1 MTKWTAADIPD
12 QTGRTAVIT
21 GANTGLGY
29 ETAAALAGRGARVV
43 LAVRNLEKGKQAVAR
58 ITAATPGAEVE
69 LQELDLTS
77 LESVR
82 AAAARLRSG
91 HDRIDLLINNA
102 GVMYT
107 PRSTTKDGFELQ
119 FGTNHL
125 GHFAFTGLL
134 LDRLLPVA
142 GSRVVTVSSV
152 GHRIR
157 AAIHFDDLQWERRYS
172 RVGAYGQSKLA
183 NLLFTYELQR
193 RLAPHGT
200 TIAVAAHPGGSNTE
214 LMRNLPRPIAAASA
228 LLVEPLMQGA
238 DLGALPTLR
247 AATDPGVLG
256 GQYFGPDGFQ
266 EIRGYPKVVASSAQ
280 SHDVELQRRLWAVSE
295 ELTGVVYPVSSLGSS
310 SLSTA

>member
-12 QTGRTAVIT
+12 QSGRVAVIT

-29 ETAAALAGRGARVV
+29 ETAAALAAHGAHVV
-43 LAVRNLEKGKQAVAR
+43 LAVRNLEKGKEAAAR
-58 ITAATPGAEVE
+58 IGSATPGADVS

-82 AAAARLRSG
+82 AAAAQLRSN

-107 PRSTTKDGFELQ
+107 PKSKTRDGFEMQ

-125 GHFAFTGLL
+125 GHFALTGLL
-134 LDRLLPVA
+134 LDRLLPVE
-142 GSRVVTVSSV
+142 GSRVVTVSSL

-157 AAIHFDDLQWERRYS
+157 AAIHFDDLQWERSYS
-172 RVGAYGQSKLA
+172 RVGAYGQAKLA

-193 RLAPHGT
+193 RLASQGT
-200 TIAVAAHPGGSNTE
+200 TVAVAAHPGGSKTE
-214 LMRNLPRPIAAASA
+214 LTRNLPRLLAAATP
-228 LLVEPLMQGA
+228 LIEPLFQEA

-266 EIRGYPKVVASSAQ
+266 ETRGYPKVVASSDQ
-280 SHDVELQRRLWAVSE
+280 SHDAALQQKLWTVSE
-295 ELTGVVYPVSSLGSS
+295 ELTGVVYPVG
-310 SLSTA
+310 